1 MRSFA
6 TKQKSKAMKSKRQQ
20 AYEKNKV
27 AKVGENITCPVCKNV
42 FKKVQWQQA
51 FCCGKCKDDF
61 WNNKSDRH
69 KKGYYHKYNKEHP
82 ERLERGYTKGYVN
95 GCVSEGATAQI
106 PNYNFDG
113 GCAVY
118 LGNGYYIDRMGWKRH
133 VNSLTDALLRK
144 EQEWHDDDWC
154 ESTIDD

>member
-1 MRSFA
+1 MK
-6 TKQKSKAMKSKRQQ
+6 TKKQKKSKRQV
-20 AYEKNKV
+20 AYEANKA
-27 AKVGENITCPVCKNV
+27 AKVGETITCPICGKQ
-42 FKKVQWQQA
+42 FTKIQWQQA

-69 KKGYYHKYNKEHP
+69 KKGYYHKYNAEHP

-95 GCVSEGATAQI
+95 GCVSEGATARI

-113 GCAVY
+113 GCAAY
-118 LGNGYYIDRMGWKRH
+118 LGNGYYIDRTGWKRH
-133 VNSLTDALLRK
+133 VNPMTDMLLCK